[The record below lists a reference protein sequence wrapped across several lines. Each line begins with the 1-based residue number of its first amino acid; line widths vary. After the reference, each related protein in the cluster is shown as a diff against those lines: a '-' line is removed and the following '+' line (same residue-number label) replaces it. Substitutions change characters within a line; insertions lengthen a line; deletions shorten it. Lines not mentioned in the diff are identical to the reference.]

1 MAYCAEADLVKV
13 RPNIM
18 LLGVATWADQIAES
32 DAIIDRTIEARWYR
46 AASKA
51 YSLDYRETPF
61 DSALLLTSAT
71 ELTRLGTYKTLELAY
86 IYLQKEAEDADP
98 FERQAGNFRKMY
110 TNELSEV
117 LAAGLSYDWNQ
128 GGDLD
133 YTEKSLPV
141 TRRLVRV

>member
-18 LLGVATWADQIAES
+18 LLGVAAWTDQITES

-46 AASKA
+46 AACKG

-61 DSALLLTSAT
+61 DSALLLSSAT

-86 IYLQKEAEDADP
+86 IFLQKEAEDADP

-117 LAAGLSYDWNQ
+117 LAAGLDYDWDQ
-128 GGDLD
+128 SGDLA
-133 YTEKSLPV
+133 YTEKKLPV
-141 TRRLVRV
+141 TRRLARV